1 MAERHGQHPSMC
13 TVAVYQA
20 RFWYDGSYVNNAKED
35 AAYVA
40 LSKLRGVGIASS
52 KAVEGGT
59 AAEEEKKEP
68 EDESM
73 PEGAIARVGEDIL
86 D

>member
-1 MAERHGQHPSMC
+1 MHG
-13 TVAVYQA
+13 AVYQA

-52 KAVEGGT
+52 KAVEGGAA

-68 EDESM
+68 EEDPM